1 MTQREIAVKQRYERY
16 NKLAKIYQS
25 LVELINETKKS
36 GGITAIDYEAVRA
49 DSGVKISIE
58 ERVLNQIEK
67 FESLRDE
74 TLTEFFEIGNE
85 IADGL
90 KLLTENEQLV
100 IIYRHLIGTPWK
112 EVPEK
117 VNYSERKVASLY
129 AEALT
134 KISAAQGGEDD
145 KTKTNQN

>member
-16 NKLAKIYQS
+16 NKLAKIYKS

-36 GGITAIDYEAVRA
+36 GGMTAIDYESVRA
-49 DSGVKISIE
+49 AGGIKLSIE

-90 KLLTENEQLV
+90 KLLTEDEQLV
-100 IIYRHLIGTPWK
+100 IIHRHLIGTPWK

-117 VNYSERKVASLY
+117 VNYSERKVASLS

-134 KISAAQGGEDD
+134 KISAAQGADD
-145 KTKTNQN
+145 HKTKTNKK

>member
-16 NKLAKIYQS
+16 NKLAKIYKS

-36 GGITAIDYEAVRA
+36 GGMTAIDYESVRA
-49 DSGVKISIE
+49 AGGIKISIE

-90 KLLTENEQLV
+90 KLLTEDEQLV
-100 IIYRHLIGTPWK
+100 IIHRHLIGTPWK

>member
-1 MTQREIAVKQRYERY
+1 MTQNEIAIKQRYEKY
-16 NKLAKIYQS
+16 NKLAKIYKS

-36 GGITAIDYEAVRA
+36 GGMTAIDYEAVRA
-49 DSGVKISIE
+49 DGGVKISIE

-90 KLLTENEQLV
+90 KLLTEDEQLV
-100 IIYRHLIGTPWK
+100 IIHRHLIGTPWK

-129 AEALT
+129 GEALT
-134 KISAAQGGEDD
+134 KISAAQGGKDD

>member
-16 NKLAKIYQS
+16 NKLAKIYKS

-36 GGITAIDYEAVRA
+36 GGMTAIDYESVRA
-49 DSGVKISIE
+49 AGGIKLSIE

-90 KLLTENEQLV
+90 KLLTEDEQLV
-100 IIYRHLIGTPWK
+100 IIHRHLIGTPWK

>member
-36 GGITAIDYEAVRA
+36 GGMTAIDYESVRA
-49 DSGVKISIE
+49 AGGIKLSIE

-90 KLLTENEQLV
+90 KLLTEDEQLV
-100 IIYRHLIGTPWK
+100 IIHRYLIGTPWK
-112 EVPEK
+112 EIPEK

>member
-1 MTQREIAVKQRYERY
+1 MTQREIAVKQRYEKY
-16 NKLAKIYQS
+16 NKLAKIYKS
-25 LVELINETKKS
+25 LVELINEMKNS
-36 GGITAIDYEAVRA
+36 GGMTAIDYEAVRA
-49 DSGVKISIE
+49 DGGVKISIE

-90 KLLTENEQLV
+90 KLLTEDEQLV
-100 IIYRHLIGTPWK
+100 IIHRHLIGTPWK

>member
-36 GGITAIDYEAVRA
+36 GGMTAIDYESVRA
-49 DSGVKISIE
+49 AGGIKLSIE

-90 KLLTENEQLV
+90 KLLTEDEQLV
-100 IIYRHLIGTPWK
+100 IIHRHLIGTPWK

-134 KISAAQGGEDD
+134 KISAAQGREDD

>member
-1 MTQREIAVKQRYERY
+1 MTQNEIAIKQRYQKY
-16 NKLAKIYQS
+16 NKLAKIYKS
-25 LVELINETKKS
+25 LVELINETKNS
-36 GGITAIDYEAVRA
+36 GGMTAIDYESVRA
-49 DSGVKISIE
+49 AGGIKLSIE

-90 KLLTENEQLV
+90 KLLTEDEQLV
-100 IIYRHLIGTPWK
+100 IIHRHLIGTPWK

>member
-36 GGITAIDYEAVRA
+36 GGMTAIDYESVRA
-49 DSGVKISIE
+49 AGGIRLPIE

-90 KLLTENEQLV
+90 KLLTEDEQLV
-100 IIYRHLIGTPWK
+100 IIHRHLIGTPWK

>member
-16 NKLAKIYQS
+16 NKLAKIYKS

-36 GGITAIDYEAVRA
+36 GGMTAIDYESVRA
-49 DSGVKISIE
+49 AGGIKLSIE

-90 KLLTENEQLV
+90 KLLTEDEQLV
-100 IIYRHLIGTPWK
+100 IIHRHLIGTPWK

-145 KTKTNQN
+145 KTKTN

>member
-1 MTQREIAVKQRYERY
+1 MTQNEIAIKQRYEKY
-16 NKLAKIYQS
+16 NKLAKIYKS
-25 LVELINETKKS
+25 LVEIINETKNS
-36 GGITAIDYEAVRA
+36 GGMTAIDYEAVRA
-49 DSGVKISIE
+49 DGGVKISIE

-90 KLLTENEQLV
+90 KLLTEDEQLV
-100 IIYRHLIGTPWK
+100 IIHRHLIGTPWK

>member
-1 MTQREIAVKQRYERY
+1 MTQREIAIKQRYERY

-36 GGITAIDYEAVRA
+36 GGMTAIDYESVRA
-49 DSGVKISIE
+49 AGGIKISIE

-90 KLLTENEQLV
+90 KLLTEDEQLV
-100 IIYRHLIGTPWK
+100 IIHRHLIGTPWK

-145 KTKTNQN
+145 KTKTN

>member
-36 GGITAIDYEAVRA
+36 GGMTAIDYESVRA
-49 DSGVKISIE
+49 AGGIKLSIE

-90 KLLTENEQLV
+90 KLLTEDEQLV
-100 IIYRHLIGTPWK
+100 IIHRHLIGTPWK

>member
-16 NKLAKIYQS
+16 NKLAKIYKS

-36 GGITAIDYEAVRA
+36 GGMTAIDYESVRA
-49 DSGVKISIE
+49 AGGIKLSLE

-90 KLLTENEQLV
+90 KLLTEDEQLV
-100 IIYRHLIGTPWK
+100 IIHRHLIGTPWK

>member
-1 MTQREIAVKQRYERY
+1 MTQREIAIKQRYERY

-36 GGITAIDYEAVRA
+36 GGMTAIDYESVRA
-49 DSGVKISIE
+49 AGGIKISIE

-90 KLLTENEQLV
+90 KLLTEDEQLV
-100 IIYRHLIGTPWK
+100 IIHRHLIGTPWK

>member
-1 MTQREIAVKQRYERY
+1 MTQNEIAIKQRYEKY
-16 NKLAKIYQS
+16 NKLAKIYKS
-25 LVELINETKKS
+25 LVELINETKNS
-36 GGITAIDYEAVRA
+36 GGMTAIDYESVRA
-49 DSGVKISIE
+49 AGGIKLSIE

-90 KLLTENEQLV
+90 KLLTEDEQLV
-100 IIYRHLIGTPWK
+100 IIHRHLIGTPWK

>member
-36 GGITAIDYEAVRA
+36 GGMTAIDYESVRA
-49 DSGVKISIE
+49 AGGIKISIE

-90 KLLTENEQLV
+90 KLLTEDEQLV
-100 IIYRHLIGTPWK
+100 IIHRHLIGTPWK

-129 AEALT
+129 TEALT

>member
-16 NKLAKIYQS
+16 NKLAKIYKS

-36 GGITAIDYEAVRA
+36 GGMTAIDYESVSAA
-49 DSGVKISIE
+49 GGIKLSIE

-90 KLLTENEQLV
+90 KLLTEDEQLV
-100 IIYRHLIGTPWK
+100 IIHRHLIGTPWK

-145 KTKTNQN
+145 KTKTN

>member
-25 LVELINETKKS
+25 LVELINETKKL
-36 GGITAIDYEAVRA
+36 GGMTAIDYESVRA
-49 DSGVKISIE
+49 AGGIKISIE

-90 KLLTENEQLV
+90 KLLTEDEQLV
-100 IIYRHLIGTPWK
+100 IIHRHLIGTPWK

-129 AEALT
+129 TEALT

>member
-1 MTQREIAVKQRYERY
+1 MTQNEIAIKQRYEKY
-16 NKLAKIYQS
+16 NKLAKIYKS
-25 LVELINETKKS
+25 LVELINETKNS
-36 GGITAIDYEAVRA
+36 GGMTAIDYESVRA
-49 DSGVKISIE
+49 AGGIKVSIE

-90 KLLTENEQLV
+90 KLLTEDEQLV
-100 IIYRHLIGTPWK
+100 IIHRHLIGTPWK

>member
-16 NKLAKIYQS
+16 NKLAKIYKS

-36 GGITAIDYEAVRA
+36 GGMTAIDYESVRA
-49 DSGVKISIE
+49 AGGIKLSIE

-90 KLLTENEQLV
+90 KLLTEDEQLV
-100 IIYRHLIGTPWK
+100 IIHRHLIGTPWK

-117 VNYSERKVASLY
+117 VNYSERKVASLS

-145 KTKTNQN
+145 KTKTN

>member
-16 NKLAKIYQS
+16 NKLAKIYKS

-36 GGITAIDYEAVRA
+36 GGMTAIDYESVRA
-49 DSGVKISIE
+49 AGGIKLSIE

-90 KLLTENEQLV
+90 KLLTEDEQLV
-100 IIYRHLIGTPWK
+100 IIHRHLIGTPWK

-134 KISAAQGGEDD
+134 KSSAAQGGEGD
-145 KTKTNQN
+145 KTKAN

>member
-1 MTQREIAVKQRYERY
+1 MTQREIAIKQRYERY
-16 NKLAKIYQS
+16 NKLAKKYQS

-36 GGITAIDYEAVRA
+36 GGMTAIDYESVRA
-49 DSGVKISIE
+49 AGGIKISIE

-90 KLLTENEQLV
+90 KLLTEDEQLV
-100 IIYRHLIGTPWK
+100 IIHRHLIGTPWK

>member
-1 MTQREIAVKQRYERY
+1 MTQNEIAIKQRYEKY
-16 NKLAKIYQS
+16 NKLAKIYKS
-25 LVELINETKKS
+25 LVELINETKNS
-36 GGITAIDYEAVRA
+36 GGMTAIDYSAVRP
-49 DSGVKISIE
+49 DGGVKISIE

-90 KLLTENEQLV
+90 KLLTEDEQLV
-100 IIYRHLIGTPWK
+100 IIHRHLIGTPWK